1 MVLVITIIILLI
13 LAGITI
19 ATLMGQ
25 NGLITKA
32 EQAKSVQIKAE
43 MEEKLILIMSDLQIE
58 NEGSATLED
67 LTQDYFNENV
77 KDYKC
82 VVEDDDTIDGK
93 KIIME
98 KDGVKEIFIIG
109 QDMSIKERNTEI
121 KFVYEIKETRGEIA
135 FLLISVE
142 DSEYGIEKVE
152 LQNKDEIIAN
162 GEKEIGIDYEVE
174 MGKEYQIKITSTR
187 GDVKTGKILVNVEKT
202 FLYNEGEDNTELTG
216 GFDIA
221 GNLKYNGTFTIFDN
235 YMRLSVPGSGA
246 ASYIREINL
255 LNLKDYD
262 KICVKIGRA
271 HV

>member
-1 MVLVITIIILLI
+1 
-13 LAGITI
+13 
-19 ATLMGQ
+19 
-25 NGLITKA
+25 
-32 EQAKSVQIKAE
+32 
-43 MEEKLILIMSDLQIE
+43 
-58 NEGSATLED
+58 
-67 LTQDYFNENV
+67 
-77 KDYKC
+77 
-82 VVEDDDTIDGK
+82 
-93 KIIME
+93 ME

-162 GEKEIGIDYEVE
+162 GQKEIGIDYEVE

-262 KICVKIGRA
+262 KICVNLTENMQYGSASAEVFLSTQLNYYGVDVYGGNLGIFEAYLRQGDHLVELDIRNLEEQAYLYMRQTHTGFVDIKQIWLEKYML
-271 HV
+271 